1 MKDQMTTHPVWFN
14 KDGVPQYLV
23 PKELQN
29 LREAEKLLIS
39 MVSVYIPL
47 QHLYKG
53 QLGCHGHVC
62 CFCQE
67 IGEVCTRLPRMPD
80 DVHVIRVVRRFVL
93 DGGEIGVKTF
103 SVRKDVVLAALRWLK
118 ENNILYKDI
127 EIAEENLN
135 WIVDGVEQ
143 ELPGEIHTEI
153 EQKQKHASQYDLGP
167 SVSQFTDVLEDE
179 GYTEQVS
186 GGIMSPTDENMQ
198 LSDESDKICRGLEEA
213 TKASKKIGTM
223 SWPYVSDKPVSEY
236 DKHAHLFCKAFP
248 WLFPG
253 GVGDYSQY

>member
-1 MKDQMTTHPVWFN
+1 
-14 KDGVPQYLV
+14 
-23 PKELQN
+23 
-29 LREAEKLLIS
+29 
-39 MVSVYIPL
+39 
-47 QHLYKG
+47 
-53 QLGCHGHVC
+53 
-62 CFCQE
+62 
-67 IGEVCTRLPRMPD
+67 MPD
-80 DVHVIRVVRRFVL
+80 DVHVIRVVRRFLL

-103 SVRKDVVLAALRWLK
+103 SVRKYVVLAALRWLK

-143 ELPGEIHTEI
+143 LLPGEIHTEI

-198 LSDESDKICRGLEEA
+198 LSDESDKICQGLEEA

-253 GVGDYSQY
+253 GVGNYSQYQEEKMSAAEWA